1 VHRLLIL
8 TSAVV
13 FFDTLFFAVLTPL
26 LPHYVH
32 VLHMGKTGAGVL
44 SAAYPAGALVGAV
57 PSGIVA
63 GRVGLKR
70 SVIVG
75 LSLVGV
81 CTVAFGIGDR
91 GWELDLARF
100 VQGIASAFSWTGAMG
115 WLVSEAPPER
125 RGSLI
130 GQAFAAA
137 VGGSLFGP
145 VVGGVASVAG
155 IGVTFAAVAAL
166 SLGLVA
172 WTATMQAHRP
182 AQAQS
187 PRALVTALR
196 DRGVLGGFWLVALPS
211 LLFGVLD
218 VLAPLRL
225 AALGLGAVAIGAVFF
240 SSALVDIG
248 SNLVVGRAAD
258 RHGTFL
264 PLAVGVGASAIFA
277 ALLPWPSNRVVLVPL
292 LVAAG
297 VAFGMLFTPAMAM
310 LTEQGE
316 RCGLEYGFSAALIN
330 LAWAPGQALGSAGG
344 GALAHRAGDA
354 LTYLCLVMVCALT
367 LAVLW
372 RSRGS
377 TAWTTR
383 SARGS
388 STSSSHIIDA
398 A

>member
-1 VHRLLIL
+1 MRRLLIL
-8 TSAVV
+8 VSAVV

-32 VLHMGKTGAGVL
+32 ELGMGKAGAGVL
-44 SAAYPAGALVGAV
+44 AAAYPAGALVGAI
-57 PSGIVA
+57 PSGVVA
-63 GRVGLKR
+63 GRMGLKR

-81 CTVAFGIGDR
+81 CTVAFGLGDR
-91 GWELDLARF
+91 AWELDLARF
-100 VQGIASAFSWTGAMG
+100 LQGVASAFSWTGAIG
-115 WLVSEAPPER
+115 WLVSEAPPDR
-125 RGSLI
+125 RGRLI

-145 VVGGVASVAG
+145 VVGGIASVAG
-155 IGVTFAAVAAL
+155 IAVTFAAVAAL
-166 SLGLVA
+166 SIGLVA
-172 WTATMQAHRP
+172 LTAATEARRP
-182 AQAQS
+182 PQRQS
-187 PRALVTALR
+187 PRALAAALR
-196 DRGVLGGFWLVALPS
+196 DRRVLGGFWLVALPS
-211 LLFGVLD
+211 LIFGVLD

-225 AALGLGAVAIGAVFF
+225 SALGFGAIAIGAVFF
-240 SSALVDIG
+240 ASAFLDVG

-258 RHGTFL
+258 RYGTFL
-264 PLAVGVGASAIFA
+264 PLVAGTGASAVFA
-277 ALLPWPSNRVVLVPL
+277 LLLPWPGNRLVLAPLVVV
-292 LVAAG
+292 AG
-297 VAFGMLFTPAMAM
+297 VAFGTLFTPAMA
-310 LTEQGE
+310 LVTELGE
-316 RCGLEYGFSAALIN
+316 RRGLEHGYSAALIN

-354 LTYLCLVMVCALT
+354 VTYGCLTGVCALT

-383 SARGS
+383 SAPAS
-388 STSSSHIIDA
+388 SASSQHIIDA